1 VACAPVWALAH
12 LALAYAQG
20 VKTSACPVAYLE
32 LSAHGEIAHVNS

>member
-20 VKTSACPVAYLE
+20 VQTSACPVAYLG
-32 LSAHGEIAHVNS
+32 LRTHGEIAHVSS